1 MSEQPSDA
9 PTRAERVT
17 QAIPVWQGELAAL
30 GGPNALLWHRDG
42 PLTVDLTRA
51 HPGGV
56 ARFLSGAR
64 TRLSDLFREPSA
76 YAEARR
82 IGHSIREHGGRLHDD
97 HGLVTA
103 FLGVG
108 MATWA
113 VPEGQR
119 QPGAPVLLRRVT
131 LTPVG
136 HDDHTVDLAAPADGH
151 ADLALDLGPSVEVNK
166 VLLEY
171 LRAVHGITLD
181 AAGIERR
188 ALAGGVVDAG
198 PAYAELDRACA
209 AVPGWDVTQ
218 RQVIST
224 FAHAKMAAVTDLAT
238 QRSILLTSEPVAA
251 ATGDPDAASAAAA
264 KIPTWT
270 DNPDPAHEVLVLDAD
285 ADQSAAIDA
294 ARHGA
299 SLVIEARP
307 GTGATQ
313 TVANVLAALAAAGRR
328 TLLLAEPRRELT
340 DVVERLATV
349 GLRDLVLH
357 IDDEGIDRG
366 APVAQLALTLEQR
379 RLDRTIAAPT
389 GPDGS
394 PRPVGRRLFGRSSSA
409 QSGPDLAGPA
419 ARTETSA
426 ADLATVRAARGRL
439 LDHVATMHQ
448 PREPWGVSAYEIERA
463 VAALAA
469 RADPPTSRVRLDATT
484 LATLGREDLTGVAEQ
499 LVGAARAG
507 GWASAEPNPWYGAT
521 VATAAEV
528 ERAQAIIERLVHG
541 DLERAAVA
549 IDDVV
554 AEAHLPAGTCVDDWR
569 RSVAALRGVQ
579 QTLEVFRPEIF
590 ADDLSEQIEAA
601 DDSSSMSWATRT
613 RVRRQTR
620 SLLRPGPPPADLRGS
635 LQAAHDQ
642 RAAWRALVGPGARP
656 RPSTR
661 VEHAANALA
670 SVAPDLD
677 WLTGVL
683 ASTPAA
689 PDLAALPFAGLT
701 ELLRWLADT
710 PDQLA
715 VLPEVVG
722 AVTALRAA
730 GLADLVNDLASRR
743 VHPDRIPVEV
753 DHVWWSSLA
762 GYVGAVDRAYGGH
775 DGAALHTT
783 LDAYRDGD
791 RAHIGAG
798 AARVRRA
805 VAEHALRADGPVV
818 AVLAAAFASP
828 RALAE
833 VLSAAGP
840 GLLSIAPVWAM
851 SPLTVATVLPPGR
864 WFDCVV
870 VLAADATTTA
880 RCLAGLSRAD
890 QVVAVADPTAP
901 PPIGFAVSTTAA
913 PPEPQGSAAISLATA
928 LSALPHRRLGTAYG
942 LGDGA
947 LLDILPPSWRTPDL
961 QTFAR
966 PASASGAPVS
976 FVRVDGTAYVVPGPE
991 AVIESTD
998 AEVADV
1004 VDRVRDHVRDHPD
1017 RSVAVIAVS
1026 QSHADRVAAALATAG
1041 LLGRRCGGLPVVVSV
1056 ARSCAGLRRDAVI
1069 VTVGYG
1075 RTMHGRVIHR
1085 FPALAGRSGELAL
1098 VAALTRAREQL
1109 VIVSS
1114 LTGEDLDPQRLTTPG
1129 SALLREV
1136 LVRAAACASDPA
1148 DAHAEQGDGLLDELA
1163 RRLTEAGLEV
1173 VPQRA
1178 SGRPGLRVQ
1187 AVDLPGARPV
1197 LVEGDDP
1204 VYAARRC
1211 VRGRDRLRAEALER
1225 RGWRTVQVWAT
1236 DLFRDPARDVSRV
1249 LAAART
1255 VIPPAPSELVDPA
1268 ALSGVA
1274 PENERVEP
1282 VAVGGEPVNG
1292 TAAEG
1297 AQSGAATVSDA
1308 APDIGSGSD
1317 G

>member
-17 QAIPVWQGELAAL
+17 QTIPVWQGELAAL

-82 IGHSIREHGGRLHDD
+82 IGHSIREHAGRLHDD

-108 MATWA
+108 MATWT

-119 QPGAPVLLRRVT
+119 QPGTPVLLRRVT

-188 ALAGGVVDAG
+188 ALDGGVVDAG

-224 FAHAKMAAVTDLAT
+224 FPHAKMAAVTDLAT

-251 ATGDPDAASAAAA
+251 AAGDPDAASAAAA
-264 KIPTWT
+264 RIPTWT

-299 SLVIEARP
+299 SLVIQARP

-313 TVANVLAALAAAGRR
+313 TVANLLAALAAAGRR

-340 DVVERLATV
+340 DVIERLATV

-379 RLDRTIAAPT
+379 RIDRTIAAPT

-394 PRPVGRRLFGRSSSA
+394 PRPAGRRLFGRSSSA
-409 QSGPDLAGPA
+409 EIGPDAASPT
-419 ARTETSA
+419 ARTNTSV
-426 ADLATVRAARGRL
+426 ADLDTVRAARGRL

-469 RADPPTSRVRLDATT
+469 RSDPPTSRVRFDATT
-484 LATLGREDLTGVAEQ
+484 LATLRREDLAGVAEQ

-507 GWASAEPNPWYGAT
+507 GWSSAEPNPWYGAT

-601 DDSSSMSWATRT
+601 DESSSMSWATRT

-635 LQAAHDQ
+635 LQAAHEQ

-683 ASTPAA
+683 ATTPAA
-689 PDLAALPFAGLT
+689 PDLAALPFEDLT

-710 PDQLA
+710 PEQVA

-730 GLADLVNDLASRR
+730 GLGDLVSDLASRG
-743 VHPDRIPVEV
+743 VDPDQIPIEV

-762 GYVGAVDRAYGGH
+762 GYVAAVDRAYGGH
-775 DGAALHTT
+775 DGAALHAT
-783 LDAYRDGD
+783 LDAYRDAD

-851 SPLTVATVLPPGR
+851 SPLSVATVLPPGR

-870 VLAADATTTA
+870 VLAADATTAA

-890 QVVAVADPTAP
+890 QIVAVADPTAP

-913 PPEPQGSAAISLATA
+913 PPEPQGSAAISLAAA
-928 LSALPHRRLGTAYG
+928 LSALPQRRLGTAYG
-942 LGDGA
+942 MGDGA
-947 LLDILPPSWRTPDL
+947 LLTVLPPSWRTPDL

-966 PASASGAPVS
+966 PESVTPVS

-998 AEVADV
+998 AEVAEV

-1017 RSVAVIAVS
+1017 RSVAVIALS

-1056 ARSCAGLRRDAVI
+1056 ARCCAGLRRDAVI

-1085 FPALAGRSGELAL
+1085 FPALSGRSGELAL
-1098 VAALTRAREQL
+1098 VAALTRAREEV

-1114 LTGEDLDPQRLTTPG
+1114 LTGQDLDPQRLTTPG
-1129 SALLREV
+1129 SALLQEV
-1136 LVRAAACASDPA
+1136 LVQAAACASDPA
-1148 DAHAEQGDGLLDELA
+1148 DVHPEPDDGLLDEIA
-1163 RRLTEAGLEV
+1163 RRLTDAGLEV
-1173 VPQRA
+1173 VAQRS
-1178 SGRPGLRVQ
+1178 SGRSALRVQ
-1187 AVDLPGARPV
+1187 AVDLPGAQPV

-1225 RGWRTVQVWAT
+1225 RGWRPVQVWAT

-1268 ALSGVA
+1268 ALSGAV
-1274 PENERVEP
+1274 PDDQTVEA
-1282 VAVGGEPVNG
+1282 VAVGVEPANG

-1297 AQSGAATVSDA
+1297 SHSSAAVVPEA
-1308 APDIGSGSD
+1308 AADVGSGSD

>member
-1 MSEQPSDA
+1 MSEQPSDTR
-9 PTRAERVT
+9 TRADRVA
-17 QAIPVWQGELAAL
+17 QAIPVWQRELAAL

-42 PLTVDLTRA
+42 PLTLDLTRA

-82 IGHSIREHGGRLHDD
+82 TGHAIREHAGRLDDD

-108 MATWA
+108 MATWS
-113 VPEGQR
+113 VPDGQR
-119 QPGAPVLLRRVT
+119 SPGAPVLLRRVV
-131 LTPVG
+131 LTPVR
-136 HDDHTVDLAAPADGH
+136 HDDHTVDLAAPTDGH
-151 ADLALDLGPSVEVNK
+151 ADLALDLGPSVEVNT
-166 VLLEY
+166 VLLEF
-171 LRAVHGITLD
+171 LRTAHGITLD
-181 AAGIERR
+181 AAAIERR

-198 PAYAELDRACA
+198 PAYAELDRACG
-209 AVPGWDVTQ
+209 AVPGWAVTQ
-218 RQVIST
+218 RQIIST
-224 FAHAKMAAVTDLAT
+224 FPHAKMAAVTDLVA
-238 QRSILLTSEPVAA
+238 QRSLLLTSEPI
-251 ATGDPDAASAAAA
+251 AAAA
-264 KIPTWT
+264 GDPAVASTAAAAIPAWT
-270 DNPDPAHEVLVLDAD
+270 DNPDPAQEVLVLDAD

-299 SLVIEARP
+299 SLVISARP

-313 TVANVLAALAAAGRR
+313 TVANLVAALAAAGRR

-349 GLRDLVLH
+349 GLGDLVLH
-357 IDDEGIDRG
+357 VRDEGIDRS

-379 RLDRTIAAPT
+379 RLDRTIAEPT

-394 PRPVGRRLFGRSSSA
+394 PRPAGRRLFGRTSTTDRGPHPA
-409 QSGPDLAGPA
+409 GAPAGADPSGVDLD
-419 ARTETSA
+419 T
-426 ADLATVRAARGRL
+426 LRAARGRL

-448 PREPWGVSAYEIERA
+448 PREPWGVSAYQIERA

-469 RADPPTSRVRLDATT
+469 RPDPPTSRVRLDATT
-484 LATLGREDLTGVAEQ
+484 LATLRRDDLAGLAEQ
-499 LVGAARAG
+499 LATAARAG
-507 GWASAEPNPWYGAT
+507 EWASAEPNPWYGAT
-521 VATAAEV
+521 VATTAEV

-549 IDDVV
+549 IEDVI

-590 ADDLSEQIEAA
+590 AEDLSEQIEAA

-635 LQAAHDQ
+635 LMAAHEQ
-642 RAAWRALVGPGARP
+642 RATWRSLVGPGARP

-661 VEHAANALA
+661 VDHATSALA
-670 SVAPDLD
+670 SVAPDLE
-677 WLTGVL
+677 WLTTVL
-683 ASTPAA
+683 STTPAA
-689 PDLAALPFAGLT
+689 PDLATVPFDDLT
-701 ELLRWLADT
+701 ELLRWLAAT
-710 PDQLA
+710 PEQLA

-722 AVTALRAA
+722 TVTALRAA
-730 GLADLVNDLASRR
+730 GLGDLVADLASRG
-743 VHPDRIPVEV
+743 VDPQRIPVEV
-753 DHVWWSSLA
+753 EHVWWSSLA
-762 GYVGAVDRAYGGH
+762 GYVAGVDRAYGGH
-775 DGAALHTT
+775 DGASLHAT
-783 LDAYRDGD
+783 LRAYRDAD

-805 VAEHALRADGPVV
+805 VAEHALRADAPVV
-818 AVLAAAFASP
+818 AVSSGAFASP
-828 RALAE
+828 RAPAE

-870 VLAADATTTA
+870 VLGAHATTAA
-880 RCLAGLSRAD
+880 RCVAGLSRAD
-890 QVVAVADPTAP
+890 HVVAVADPSAP
-901 PPIGFAVSTTAA
+901 PPLGFAVSSTAT
-913 PPEPQGSAAISLATA
+913 PPEQQGSAAISLAAA

-942 LGDGA
+942 LGDAA
-947 LLDILPPSWRTPDL
+947 LLDVLPRSWRTPDL
-961 QTFAR
+961 VTFPR
-966 PASASGAPVS
+966 PGSEAVVR

-998 AEVADV
+998 AEVAEV
-1004 VDRVRDHVRDHPD
+1004 VDRVRDHLRDHAD
-1017 RSVAVIAVS
+1017 RSVAVIALNR
-1026 QSHADRVAAALATAG
+1026 SHAERVTAALATAG
-1041 LLGRRCGGLPVVVSV
+1041 LLGRRCGGEPVVVSP
-1056 ARSCAGLRRDAVI
+1056 ARECAGLRRDTVI

-1085 FPALAGRSGELAL
+1085 FPDLAGQAGELAI
-1098 VAALTRAREQL
+1098 VAALTRAREHL
-1109 VIVSS
+1109 VVVSS
-1114 LTGEDLDPQRLTTPG
+1114 LTGPDLDPERLTTPG

-1136 LVRAAACASDPA
+1136 LVAVGESVSQAAEGQPG
-1148 DAHAEQGDGLLDELA
+1148 QPDGLLDDLA
-1163 RRLTEAGLEV
+1163 RRLAEAGLSV
-1173 VPQRA
+1173 VAQRCA
-1178 SGRPGLRVQ
+1178 GRPALRVQ
-1187 AVDLPGARPV
+1187 ADDVPGAQPV
-1197 LVEGDDP
+1197 RVEGDDP
-1204 VYAARRC
+1204 MYAARRC
-1211 VRGRDRLRAEALER
+1211 VRGRDRLHAEALER
-1225 RGWRTVQVWAT
+1225 RGWRPVQVWAT

-1255 VIPPAPSELVDPA
+1255 VIPPAPSELVHMVGPDGGADRTSGPCDPTDQPGETSTVLDGESA
-1268 ALSGVA
+1268 PGDRREPDVA
-1274 PENERVEP
+1274 HGTGP
-1282 VAVGGEPVNG
+1282 VR
-1292 TAAEG
+1292 
-1297 AQSGAATVSDA
+1297 
-1308 APDIGSGSD
+1308 
-1317 G
+1317 